1 MDSVRF
7 SLELCVN
14 NSAYIHHLNI
24 LLREWGY
31 CSNVTKKLVAKS
43 ESFQDKRLDR
53 SITRFNYRLT
63 TFTFT
68 SLLWIYEG
76 FYPVVYG
83 KNTKWVPAWMGAN
96 YNTSGLALWI
106 MQDGTRQIKQGVNL
120 ATNILNIPFR
130 NPDGF
135 PRKGIV
141 LHTMIVFIWEK
152 LFKRNITLK
161 LAS

>member
-1 MDSVRF
+1 MGSG
-7 SLELCVN
+7 
-14 NSAYIHHLNI
+14 LN
-24 LLREWGY
+24 G
-31 CSNVTKKLVAKS
+31 
-43 ESFQDKRLDR
+43 
-53 SITRFNYRLT
+53 
-63 TFTFT
+63 
-68 SLLWIYEG
+68 G
-76 FYPVVYG
+76 
-83 KNTKWVPAWMGAN
+83 GAN